1 MSWFLL
7 GMVFP
12 KNSWQ
17 KLIGGRFSKNMTK
30 VCENKEEQMWDS
42 LEDFA
47 KSFSEDELKKLKE
60 ENPNLYETIMSLI
73 WE

>member
-1 MSWFLL
+1 
-7 GMVFP
+7 
-12 KNSWQ
+12 
-17 KLIGGRFSKNMTK
+17 MTK
-30 VCENKEEQMWDS
+30 VYKDKEEQMWDS

-60 ENPNLYETIMSLI
+60 ENPNLYEMIMSLI

>member
-1 MSWFLL
+1 MRRKRLEFGSS
-7 GMVFP
+7 M
-12 KNSWQ
+12 
-17 KLIGGRFSKNMTK
+17 
-30 VCENKEEQMWDS
+30 EDKEEKMWDS

>member
-1 MSWFLL
+1 MT
-7 GMVFP
+7 
-12 KNSWQ
+12 KI
-17 KLIGGRFSKNMTK
+17 KGGRFSKNMTK
-30 VCENKEEQMWDS
+30 LYKDKEEQMWDS

-60 ENPNLYETIMSLI
+60 ENPNLYEMIMSLI